1 MDKEKKSFLA
11 EFSRR
16 AVQRIQDKNKKVPRY
31 RTLHI
36 PSMDIDMRFRNLFYE
51 EIAECMNMED
61 TGDPNRSDKYCIYLS
76 AVEPSLKDVAKEI
89 MESEA
94 SLPVDQRTLL
104 EPLDVVKM
112 FEIGEVQEIAMQI
125 MDLSGVVNTKV
136 TVVEQLKN

>member
-1 MDKEKKSFLA
+1 MDYEKQSLLA

-36 PSMDIDMRFRNLFYE
+36 PSMNINMRFRNLFYD

-61 TGDPNRSDKYCIYLS
+61 TGDPNRSDKYCIYLA

-89 MESEA
+89 IESES
-94 SLPVDQRTLL
+94 SLPADQRTLMD
-104 EPLDVVKM
+104 PLDVVKM
-112 FEIGEVQEIAMQI
+112 FDMGEVQAIATQI
-125 MDLSGVVNTKV
+125 MDLSGVINAKV
-136 TVVEQLKN
+136 TVVDRLKN